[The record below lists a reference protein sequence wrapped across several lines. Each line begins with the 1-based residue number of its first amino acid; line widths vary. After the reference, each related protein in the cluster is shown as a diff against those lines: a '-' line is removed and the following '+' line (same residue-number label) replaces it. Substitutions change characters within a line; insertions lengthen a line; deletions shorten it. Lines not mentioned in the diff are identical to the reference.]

1 MAHLSDFV
9 DHAVQE
15 LQLVLTLLLVG
26 LVDDLLTEETKL
38 SPRCTKHKAVAE
50 GTPHGRNT
58 LPSLCTYVSFRPFQ
72 QFNSG
77 LLRLLQ
83 IGLQSFHLR
92 KDDFVFIY
100 WDK

>member
-9 DHAVQE
+9 EHAVQE

-26 LVDDLLTEETKL
+26 LVDDLLSEETKP
-38 SPRCTKHKAVAE
+38 SPRCTKHKAITE
-50 GTPHGRNT
+50 GTPHGHNT
-58 LPSLCTYVSFRPFQ
+58 LHSLCTYVSFRSFQ

-77 LLRLLQ
+77 LLGLLQ

-92 KDDFVFIY
+92 KDEFVFY
-100 WDK
+100 SFG